1 MRRTIIIAAAAASLG
16 FGVNSA
22 AAQDTGQITQRVDR
36 LEGQMRAV
44 QRKVFPGGAGGWVQ
58 PQITP
63 TETPTVAGP
72 GSTSAVADLTVRVNS
87 LEMQLRSLTNQV
99 EEGQHQLRLL
109 RDEFDAWKREHA
121 APAPAATPAAG
132 SAAATGDLGA
142 SADAALGGSVAETT
156 APPAGGNGLQ
166 LPESQGGPTRA
177 DRVAAVEKP
186 SSGDPA
192 EDAYVYGYR
201 LWAAK
206 LYPEAEA
213 QLKSVVAK
221 YPQHRRAS
229 FAQNLLGRAYLDEG
243 KPSLASIAFYDNYK
257 KMPDGER
264 APDSLYYLADALVKL
279 KKPQDACK
287 VYGELTD
294 VYGDKISGSMKLD
307 IAAGRDRAG
316 CK

>member
-1 MRRTIIIAAAAASLG
+1 MRRIIVIAAAAASLG
-16 FGVNSA
+16 FTANA
-22 AAQDTGQITQRVDR
+22 ASAQDTGALSQRVDR

-44 QRKVFPGGAGGWVQ
+44 QRKVFPGGVGQWVQ

-63 TETPTVAGP
+63 AETPGVTGP

-87 LEMQLRSLTNQV
+87 LEMQLSNLTNQV
-99 EEGQHQLRLL
+99 EQGQHDLRVL
-109 RDEFDAWKREHA
+109 RDEFEAYKNAHA
-121 APAPAATPAAG
+121 APPPATVPAPAAG
-132 SAAATGDLGA
+132 SADLGA
-142 SADAALGGSVAETT
+142 NDEATLGDSIASG
-156 APPAGGNGLQ
+156 APDTGGNGLQ
-166 LPESQGGPTRA
+166 LPASAGGPSRA

-192 EDAYVYGYR
+192 EDAYIYGYR
-201 LWAAK
+201 LWMAK

-213 QLKSVVAK
+213 QLKTVVEK

-264 APDSLYYLADALVKL
+264 APDSLYYLAQALVEL
-279 KKPQDACK
+279 KKPKDACK
-287 VYGELTD
+287 VYAELTD
-294 VYGDKISGSMKLD
+294 VYAGRISADMQVD

-316 CK
+316 CQ

>member
-1 MRRTIIIAAAAASLG
+1 MRRTIAIAAIAASLALG
-16 FGVNSA
+16 GRA
-22 AAQDTGQITQRVDR
+22 AYAQDTGALDQRVDR

-44 QRKVFPGGAGGWVQ
+44 QRKVFPGGAGQWME

-63 TETPTVAGP
+63 AEPSGLAGP
-72 GSTSAVADLTVRVNS
+72 GSSNPVTDLTVRVNS
-87 LEMQLRSLTNQV
+87 LEMQLSSLTNQM
-99 EEGQHQLRLL
+99 EQGQHDLRVL
-109 RDEFDAWKREHA
+109 RDEFEAYKSAHA
-121 APAPAATPAAG
+121 APPPAAAPETG
-132 SAAATGDLGA
+132 SADLGT
-142 SADAALGGSVAETT
+142 ADAAPLGDSVASGSPDT
-156 APPAGGNGLQ
+156 GGNGLQ
-166 LPESQGGPTRA
+166 LPASAGGPTRA

-192 EDAYVYGYR
+192 EDAYIYGYR
-201 LWAAK
+201 LWMAK
-206 LYPEAEA
+206 LYPEAEK

-264 APDSLYYLADALVKL
+264 AADSLYYLAQALMEL
-279 KKPQDACK
+279 EKPKDACK

-294 VYGDKISGSMKLD
+294 VYAGRISASMQAD
-307 IAAGRDRAG
+307 IAAGRDKAG
-316 CK
+316 CQ